1 MSTYY
6 MHILSCLDI
15 PECALGRDDCH
26 VNATCSETPG
36 SFECTC
42 NQGFSGDGRDCQG
55 NFFVAVFCLCVKEIN
70 IHFFKLR
77 YSDQNQHKIIIISNI
92 YRCVVK
98 CSSTFFENINKCI
111 LTKTLGYIIP
121 SKLFS

>member
-1 MSTYY
+1 MSTYIL
-6 MHILSCLDI
+6 HILSFLDI

-42 NQGFSGDGRDCQG
+42 KQGFTGDGRDCQG

-77 YSDQNQHKIIIISNI
+77 YSDQNQHKIIITSNK
-92 YRCVVK
+92 CVVK
-98 CSSTFFENINKCI
+98 CLSTCYNLNQ
-111 LTKTLGYIIP
+111 LSQVNNTHTRALGSI
-121 SKLFS
+121 